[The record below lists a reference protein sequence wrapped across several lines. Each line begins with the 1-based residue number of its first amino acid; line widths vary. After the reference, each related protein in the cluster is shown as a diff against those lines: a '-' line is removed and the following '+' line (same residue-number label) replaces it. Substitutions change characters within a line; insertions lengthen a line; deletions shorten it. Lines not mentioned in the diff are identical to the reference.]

1 MTGAGNGPIAP
12 STSAALNA
20 GPVLSPARIEPWIGA
35 PLPSVVVRSGG
46 RTTT

>member
-20 GPVLSPARIEPWIGA
+20 GPVLSPARIELREA
-35 PLPSVVVRSGG
+35 GG
-46 RTTT
+46 RQAGRKP